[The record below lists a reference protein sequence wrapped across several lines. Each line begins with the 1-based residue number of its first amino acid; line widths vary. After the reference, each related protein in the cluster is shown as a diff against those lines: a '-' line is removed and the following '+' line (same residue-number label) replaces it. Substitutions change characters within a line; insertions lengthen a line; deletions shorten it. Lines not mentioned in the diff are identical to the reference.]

1 METKKMYIG
10 ISSTDQDSVK
20 KNVLSGAICVIDE
33 EDNIVFLSTSKERRK
48 EEFYAKC
55 LQKAVD
61 LGVENNVMVN
71 NNYPLI
77 IQYFK
82 DNEGEKYLA
91 KTPKLKDDV
100 LTKFGVRITSKIDDE
115 ETKLL
120 KKLIDKNE
128 FIKELVY
135 KYIVEKNNIMVE
147 AYCLALINK
156 YFN

>member
-1 METKKMYIG
+1 METKKMHIG

-61 LGVENNVMVN
+61 LGIENNVMVN

-100 LTKFGVRITSKIDDE
+100 LTEFGVRITSKIDDE

-135 KYIVEKNNIMVE
+135 KYIVEKNNIIVE
-147 AYCLALINK
+147 AYSLALINK